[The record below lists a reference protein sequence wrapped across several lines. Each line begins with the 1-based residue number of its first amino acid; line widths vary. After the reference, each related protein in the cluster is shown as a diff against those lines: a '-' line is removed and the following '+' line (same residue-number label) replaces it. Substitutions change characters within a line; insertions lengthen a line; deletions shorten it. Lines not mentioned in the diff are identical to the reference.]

1 MKGNPCTACASKYDG
16 VLKSPDKA
24 TQAHSLLP
32 NACVAVH
39 CCILLNMEYALVKY
53 YIVCL
58 GALQLSA
65 IHT

>member
-16 VLKSPDKA
+16 VLKRPDKG
-24 TQAHSLLP
+24 TQPHSLLS
-32 NACVAVH
+32 CVALH
-39 CCILLNMEYALVKY
+39 CRILLNMEYALVKY